1 MPAFN
6 SAISDNVPLIIIDY
20 KQRPD
25 EGILVL
31 HSAVVNGLSD
41 TLAVVTQVL
50 EDASCIMP
58 VWSCKS
64 EREANT
70 RDRCG

>member
-1 MPAFN
+1 MEIEYMPAFN

-31 HSAVVNGLSD
+31 HS
-41 TLAVVTQVL
+41 
-50 EDASCIMP
+50 
-58 VWSCKS
+58 
-64 EREANT
+64 
-70 RDRCG
+70 

>member
-6 SAISDNVPLIIIDY
+6 SAILDNVPLIIIDY

-41 TLAVVTQVL
+41 TLVLVT
-50 EDASCIMP
+50 
-58 VWSCKS
+58 
-64 EREANT
+64 
-70 RDRCG
+70 